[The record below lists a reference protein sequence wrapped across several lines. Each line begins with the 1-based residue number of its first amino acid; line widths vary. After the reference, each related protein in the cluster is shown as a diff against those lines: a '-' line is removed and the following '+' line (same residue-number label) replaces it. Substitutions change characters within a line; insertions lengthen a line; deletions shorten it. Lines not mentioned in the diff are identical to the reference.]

1 MQLKGLA
8 LKNTPIDADSA
19 VIRHE
24 RLQVCSKCCKK
35 DSQNAKA
42 KVEAMT
48 SSFNQTLLL
57 RV

>member
-8 LKNTPIDADSA
+8 LKNTPIHADSA
-19 VIRHE
+19 VTRHE
-24 RLQVCSKCCKK
+24 GLHESEEVGARCAKCER
-35 DSQNAKA
+35 

-48 SSFNQTLLL
+48 SIFNQTLLL